1 MKKFL
6 SFLVTAVCA
15 LTLFSCTV
23 NSASTDNTPDTSTN
37 SGTSSSGTESGTNS
51 GTESGTETGTE
62 SGAETGTNSGTD
74 KESGKESPDTVLNPE
89 PYQTR
94 NENLDFIFDPDQLGQ
109 TDIYITRKEWNT
121 LLVYYDIS
129 SSNEEYVHADFQFKK
144 GDYTWKFTDIGLRVR
159 GKTSRRRPQSGEGE
173 TAFTGYNNNYVQS
186 HFKVDFEEWLKED
199 QGCKMAGCMKG
210 MNLKHFKGD
219 PTHAREV
226 YGYNLFRQNGIWT
239 SPRAAYTKLT
249 IHIADSDGST
259 EDVYFGLYAMIE
271 EINKQFLKARKSG
284 KAEGD
289 FLSDEGNLWK
299 CTGGASFSNPP
310 ANYETFGVEE
320 KRIENLYIENPDQ
333 PWKGEIRGNPVENTF
348 THDLKTNKKSFT
360 EAKNQLDTFTEE
372 LSKLDSKDSAS
383 IKAWFNKKMD
393 VDLFLR
399 TYAINVILGMWD
411 DYWISQNNFYFYFD
425 TGSGSNAGTEGK
437 AYFIPYDY
445 DNILGCCYN
454 FDAGKQN
461 PLEWGP
467 LYGNGRPLIQKM
479 LAVPEF
485 MELYKKYLLEY
496 SDSDSLFDVTK
507 SQERLNKWKNMVES
521 SIYSSQI
528 DWVSESYS
536 EWGDYFADWGY
547 NFTKYKLFNSDQN
560 TNFFMVRQKTIE
572 EACSSNPESNTSQ
585 EPDILPAYK
594 DGDQYT
600 FFFVPED
607 FGFNFDGSQ
616 TVCIRGSFNEWGK
629 TELNWDAEKKYYT
642 NTITIEEPGD
652 YPYYKFWYDNGSP
665 DGSWLGLNEYRRLL
679 PDSYT
684 QTTNTGDFRY
694 PE

>member
-6 SFLVTAVCA
+6 SFLIIVVCA

-23 NSASTDNTPDTSTN
+23 NSAAPDNTSDTPTN
-37 SGTSSSGTESGTNS
+37 SGTD
-51 GTESGTETGTE
+51 
-62 SGAETGTNSGTD
+62 SGTD
-74 KESGKESPDTVLNPE
+74 KESPNTVLNPE

-94 NENLDFIFDPDQLGQ
+94 NENLDFIFNPDQLGQ

-129 SSNEEYVHADFQFKK
+129 SKNEEYVHADFQFKK
-144 GDYTWKFTDIGLRVR
+144 GNYTWKFTDIGLRVR
-159 GKTSRRRPQSGEGE
+159 GNTSRRRPQSGEGE
-173 TAFTGYNNNYVQS
+173 SAFTGYNNNYVQS

-219 PTHAREV
+219 PTHTREV

-299 CTGGASFSNPP
+299 CTGGASLSNPP
-310 ANYETFGVEE
+310 ADYESFGVEE

-360 EAKNQLDTFTEE
+360 EAKNQLFAFTEE
-372 LSKLDSKDSAS
+372 HSNLDSNDSAS

-393 VDLFLR
+393 VDLFLK

-461 PLEWGP
+461 PLEWGN
-467 LYGNGRPLIQKM
+467 LYGNDRPLIQKM

-528 DWVSESYS
+528 EWISESYS

-547 NFTKYKLFNSDQN
+547 NFTQYKLFNSDQN

-572 EACSSNPESNTSQ
+572 EACSSDPESNTSQ

-594 DGDQYT
+594 NGNQYT

-616 TVCIRGSFNEWGK
+616 TVCIRGSFNDWEK

-684 QTTNTGDFRY
+684 QTTGAGDFKY

>member
-15 LTLFSCTV
+15 LTLFSCTE
-23 NSASTDNTPDTSTN
+23 NSASTVRIF
-37 SGTSSSGTESGTNS
+37 ESGTNS
-51 GTESGTETGTE
+51 GT
-62 SGAETGTNSGTD
+62 N
-74 KESGKESPDTVLNPE
+74 KEGGKESPNTVLNPE

-144 GDYTWKFTDIGLRVR
+144 GNYTWKFTDIGLRVR

-173 TAFTGYNNNYVQS
+173 SAFTGYNNNYVQS

-299 CTGGASFSNPP
+299 CIGGASLSNPP

-360 EAKNQLDTFTEE
+360 EAKNQLFAFTEE
-372 LSKLDSKDSAS
+372 LSKLDSKGSDSV
-383 IKAWFNKKMD
+383 KNWFNKKMD
-393 VDLFLR
+393 VDLFLK

-461 PLEWGP
+461 PLEWGN
-467 LYGNGRPLIQKM
+467 LYGSDRPLIQKM

-496 SDSDSLFDVTK
+496 SDSESLFDVTK

-528 DWVSESYS
+528 EWISESYS

-547 NFTKYKLFNSDQN
+547 TYTQYKLFNSDQN
-560 TNFFMVRQKTIE
+560 TNFFMVRQKAIE
-572 EACSSNPESNTSQ
+572 EACKSNTSQ

-594 DGDQYT
+594 DGNQYT

-616 TVCIRGSFNEWGK
+616 TICIRGSFNGWDK

-652 YPYYKFWYDNGSP
+652 YPYYKFWYDNGNP
-665 DGSWLGLNEYRRLL
+665 DGIWLGLNDYRRLL

-694 PE
+694 PEDSAE